1 MTRVPTKM
9 VTHVLVVNRE
19 KPTFGPT
26 LTSSKLRFVK
36 SKNMF
41 GATLPDT
48 LENSEKLKMQG
59 RVSWGRAK
67 HKLLN

>member
-1 MTRVPTKM
+1 M

-41 GATLPDT
+41 GATVPDT
-48 LENSEKLKMQG
+48 LENSGKWKRQVSCFRGKEKYAILFKVG
-59 RVSWGRAK
+59 
-67 HKLLN
+67 KLS